1 MLITLKA
8 VFISEIKDS
17 LAFLVVFLVPER
29 QFNSTSTSF
38 FSLLFKAQFII
49 LQIGGCWFF
58 SSEVV
63 KWLQWWFSFGEE
75 PVSWVHSPCSLGC
88 EKVVLPKGYLL
99 LF

>member
-17 LAFLVVFLVPER
+17 LALVVFLVPER

-58 SSEVV
+58 S
-63 KWLQWWFSFGEE
+63 
-75 PVSWVHSPCSLGC
+75 
-88 EKVVLPKGYLL
+88 VLRL
-99 LF
+99 